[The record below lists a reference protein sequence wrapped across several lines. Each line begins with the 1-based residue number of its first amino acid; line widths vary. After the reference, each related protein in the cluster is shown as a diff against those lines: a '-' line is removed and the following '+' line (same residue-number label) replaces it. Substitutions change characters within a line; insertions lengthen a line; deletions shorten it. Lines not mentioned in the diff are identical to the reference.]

1 MFLTKK
7 ADGAL
12 EEVEESDLLV
22 AVNEEGEDEEEADEE
37 EADETEGEDAES
49 GGEGGDGSAEGEQDG
64 GSGAKETH
72 VPFANLDLTGATCFG
87 WCPLAKGR
95 QSWFRL
101 ADQSVT
107 KGWKATDVQR
117 IGDDLMKNVDAC
129 YFFVAQGDFL
139 DIDSGMK
146 YHARFVNDSALWYLS
161 IPDSEEAEILPEQAD
176 QFFKSELFGK
186 FARRCGELIDRA
198 VRCYYEIIEPHMQNG
213 EFLQVSEV
221 KLARILHDCGVS
233 RFMSNLRDCK
243 YGLK

>member
-7 ADGAL
+7 ADETS
-12 EEVEESDLLV
+12 EEIEKTDLLV
-22 AVNEEGEDEEEADEE
+22 AVNEEGEDEEADEE
-37 EADETEGEDAES
+37 EADETEDEEAES
-49 GGEGGDGSAEGEQDG
+49 DDEGGDAGGESDD
-64 GSGAKETH
+64 GSGEKEPH
-72 VPFANLDLTGATCFG
+72 VPFANLDLIGATCFG
-87 WCPLAKGR
+87 WCPLAKGQ

-107 KGWKATDVQR
+107 KGWKQTDVRR

-161 IPDSEEAEILPEQAD
+161 IPGSEEAEILPEQAD
-176 QFFKSELFGK
+176 QFFKSEFFGK

-198 VRCYYEIIEPHMQNG
+198 VRCYDGIIEPHMQNG

-221 KLARILHDCGVS
+221 KLARILHDCRVS